1 MDPHDPL
8 AGLPLDA
15 ADPADAA
22 ALADLAA
29 GRVVD
34 SEHIVGWLGGW
45 QMARQADAFVH
56 HPPIA
61 DTQPHTKGDAETR
74 PLVWT
79 ESAYEACRR
88 LRTDLAALS
97 SDGDLRLVAALVAT
111 MVSLIV
117 EGDHPPGFAEVALM
131 PPLYLRIAVT
141 RTRTRIAVLGLRW
154 NGTLS

>member
-1 MDPHDPL
+1 MDLPDPL

-34 SEHIVGWLGGW
+34 SDQIVGWLGGW
-45 QMARQADAFVH
+45 QMARQADTFVP
-56 HPPIA
+56 HPPIT
-61 DTQPHTKGDAETR
+61 DTQPHPQGDAETR

-79 ESAYEACRR
+79 DSAYDACRR

-97 SDGDLRLVAALVAT
+97 SDSDLRLVAALVAK

-117 EGDHPPGFAEVALM
+117 EGGHAPGFAEVALM
-131 PPLYLRIAVT
+131 PPLHLRIAVT
-141 RTRTRIAVLGLRW
+141 RTRIAILGLRW

>member
-1 MDPHDPL
+1 MDLPDAL

-34 SEHIVGWLGGW
+34 SDQIVSWLGGW

-61 DTQPHTKGDAETR
+61 DTQPHPQGDAETR

-79 ESAYEACRR
+79 DSAYDACRR

-97 SDGDLRLVAALVAT
+97 SDSDLRLVAALVAK

-117 EGDHPPGFAEVALM
+117 EGGHAPGFAEVALM
-131 PPLYLRIAVT
+131 PPLHLRIAVT
-141 RTRTRIAVLGLRW
+141 RTRIAILGLRW

>member
-34 SEHIVGWLGGW
+34 SDQIVGWLGGW
-45 QMARQADAFVH
+45 QMARQADAFDLCA
-56 HPPIA
+56 PIA
-61 DTQPHTKGDAETR
+61 DSQPHAQGDAETR

-79 ESAYEACRR
+79 ESAYHACRC

-97 SDGDLRLVAALVAT
+97 SDSDLRLVAALVAK

-117 EGDHPPGFAEVALM
+117 EGGHAPGFAEVALM

-141 RTRTRIAVLGLRW
+141 RTRIAVLGLRW

>member
-34 SEHIVGWLGGW
+34 SDQIVGWLGGW
-45 QMARQADAFVH
+45 QMARQADTFV
-56 HPPIA
+56 PCAPIA
-61 DTQPHTKGDAETR
+61 DTQPHAQGDAETR
-74 PLVWT
+74 PLGWT
-79 ESAYEACRR
+79 DSAHDACRR
-88 LRTDLAALS
+88 LRTDVAALS
-97 SDGDLRLVAALVAT
+97 SDSDLRFVAALVAR

-117 EGDHPPGFAEVALM
+117 EGGHAPGFAEVALM

-141 RTRTRIAVLGLRW
+141 RTRITVLGLRW

>member
-1 MDPHDPL
+1 VDAHDPL

-34 SEHIVGWLGGW
+34 SEQIVGWLGGW
-45 QMARQADAFVH
+45 QMARQADAVV
-56 HPPIA
+56 PCAPIA
-61 DTQPHTKGDAETR
+61 DRQPHAQGDAETR

-79 ESAYEACRR
+79 DNAYDACRR

-97 SDGDLRLVAALVAT
+97 SDGDLRFVAALVAR

-117 EGDHPPGFAEVALM
+117 EGGHAPSFAEVALM

-141 RTRTRIAVLGLRW
+141 RTCITVLGLRW

>member
-8 AGLPLDA
+8 AGLPLDD

-34 SEHIVGWLGGW
+34 SDQIVGWLGGW
-45 QMARQADAFVH
+45 QMARQAEAFVPH
-56 HPPIA
+56 HPIA
-61 DTQPHTKGDAETR
+61 DTQRHAQGDAEMR

-79 ESAYEACRR
+79 ESAYDACRR

-97 SDGDLRLVAALVAT
+97 SDGDLRLVAALVAK

-117 EGDHPPGFAEVALM
+117 EGGHPPGFAEVGLM

-141 RTRTRIAVLGLRW
+141 HTRIAVLGLRW
-154 NGTLS
+154 NGTLR

>member
-1 MDPHDPL
+1 MDLPDPL
-8 AGLPLDA
+8 VGLPLDA

-34 SEHIVGWLGGW
+34 SEQVVGWLGGW
-45 QMARQADAFVH
+45 QMARQADAFAH
-56 HPPIA
+56 SAPIA
-61 DTQPHTKGDAETR
+61 DPQPHAHGDAETR

-79 ESAYEACRR
+79 ESAYDACRR
-88 LRTDLAALS
+88 LRADLAALS
-97 SDGDLRLVAALVAT
+97 SDSDLRLVAALVAN

-117 EGDHPPGFAEVALM
+117 EGRYPPGFAEVALM

-141 RTRTRIAVLGLRW
+141 PTLIAVLGLRW

>member
-34 SEHIVGWLGGW
+34 SDQIVGWLGGW
-45 QMARQADAFVH
+45 QMARQADAFVP

-61 DTQPHTKGDAETR
+61 DTQPHAQGDAETR

-117 EGDHPPGFAEVALM
+117 EGGHAPGFAEVALM

-141 RTRTRIAVLGLRW
+141 RTRIAILGLRW